1 MAQAAY
7 APSESVP
14 DTAPSPAAALFAST
28 RPILCDGA
36 MGSMLYGRGIFINR
50 CYDELNVTQPDLV
63 RAIHQEYL
71 QAGAVILEANTF
83 GANRIRLERFG
94 FESRVHELNSAG
106 IRLAR
111 ESADHAREKH
121 AAEVFVAGAVGPLGG
136 RVGHGTKISLE
147 EAYEAYA
154 EQIRAQAEAGADLLI
169 IETMMSLA
177 ESEQALRA
185 AKAVAPALPVI
196 LMLTVDEAG
205 NALDGTTPEDAA
217 RLLEQWGADAIGCN
231 CSEGPGIV
239 LATIERMR
247 TATTLPLAA
256 MPNAG
261 TPKVVD
267 GRSLYLT
274 SPEYMAGFARKFARA
289 GATFIGG
296 CCGTTPQ
303 HIRSMRG
310 ALRALEAQET
320 GVEVIESGADKP
332 PTATAIAPTPLA
344 ERSKIG
350 AMIAA
355 GTFCTLVEIVPPK
368 GFDCSKELEGATELH
383 KLGVDAINI
392 PDSPRAS
399 ARMSALS
406 LCVQIQQRVGIETV
420 LHYTCRD
427 RNLLSIQGD
436 LLGAASIGLKNILC
450 LTGDPPKM
458 GTYPD
463 ATAVFDVD
471 AIGLTRIVRDL
482 NHGLDLGGATIGAST
497 GFTIAVAANPG
508 VPDIDNEVRRF
519 AAKVEAGGEYG
530 ITQPVF
536 DLRLLDEFLKRIE
549 GFRIPIIAGIWPLT
563 SVKNAHFMRDELK
576 VRMPQEILDRMGQAP
591 TPDHARA
598 EGIAIAQ
605 EMLAAVRDRVQGTQ
619 VSAPF
624 GKYKAAAQVLGFARG

>member
-1 MAQAAY
+1 
-7 APSESVP
+7 
-14 DTAPSPAAALFAST
+14 
-28 RPILCDGA
+28 

-50 CYDELNVTQPDLV
+50 CYDELNVTQPELV
-63 RAIHQEYL
+63 RGIHQEYL
-71 QAGAVILEANTF
+71 QAGAVVLEANTF

-94 FESRVHELNSAG
+94 FEARVDELNRAG

-111 ESADHAREKH
+111 EAAAAQAEKH
-121 AAEVFVAGAVGPLGG
+121 ATDIYVAGAIGPLGG
-136 RVGHGTKISLE
+136 RVGPDSKISTA

-154 EQIRAQAEAGADLLI
+154 EQIRSLVAGGLGKGADLLI
-169 IETMMSLA
+169 IETMMSMA
-177 ESEQALRA
+177 ECEQALRA
-185 AKAVAPALPVI
+185 AAAEAPGLPTVI
-196 LMLTVDEAG
+196 MVTVDEAG
-205 NALDGTTPEDAA
+205 NCLDGTSPEDAA
-217 RLLEQWGADAIGCN
+217 RLLEQWGATVVGCN

-247 TATTLPLAA
+247 QATKLPLAA

-261 TPKVVD
+261 TPKIVD

-274 SPEYMAGFARKFARA
+274 SPEYMASFARKFARA
-289 GATFIGG
+289 GATLIGG

-310 ALRALEAQET
+310 ALRALDAQES
-320 GVEVIESGADKP
+320 GVEVIESGADKR
-332 PTATAIAPTPLA
+332 PTTSVITPIPLA
-344 ERSKIG
+344 ARSKIG

-355 GTFCTLVEIVPPK
+355 GQFCTLVEIVPPK
-368 GFDCSKELEGATELH
+368 GFDCTREVDGAAELH

-399 ARMSALS
+399 ARMSAFS
-406 LCVQIQQRVGIETV
+406 LCAIIQQRVGIETV

-482 NHGLDLGGATIGAST
+482 NHGLDLGGASIGAST
-497 GFTIAVAANPG
+497 GFTVAVAANPG

-549 GFRIPIIAGIWPLT
+549 GFRIPIVAGIWPLT
-563 SVKNAHFMRDELK
+563 SVKNAHFMREELK
-576 VRMPQEILDRMGQAP
+576 VRMPQEILDRMAAAP